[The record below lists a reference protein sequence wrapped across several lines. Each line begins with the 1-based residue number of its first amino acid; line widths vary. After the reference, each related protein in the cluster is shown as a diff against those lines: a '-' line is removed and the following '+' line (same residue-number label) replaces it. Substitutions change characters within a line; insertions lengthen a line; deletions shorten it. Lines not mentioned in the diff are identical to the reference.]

1 MNAGGFPKENII
13 FAINDLAFCGGQ
25 RTVVHAANELS
36 KLGYRVWVLTLLSGG
51 RDDLKSALKIDPQNI
66 AHIPFKGLFNLGAFI
81 KLVRFLRAAKPDA
94 IFSNLFFTNYQM
106 RLAKIFLPSLRVFI
120 REGNMPKEKSARVRR
135 ADALLSLL
143 TEKVIVNAKA
153 IGSELVK
160 AGLIH
165 QGKIEVVYNGI
176 DQDFFSPAPPEERI
190 KIRTSLGIPKFAF
203 VFVNTASLTKKKGHT
218 FLLGAFSE
226 LVKENQREQLFLLLV
241 GSGPLEKTLRDQVK
255 ELKLGE
261 RVIFTGERKDV
272 KNCFA
277 ASDVFVLSSLWE
289 GVPNAMLEA
298 LASGLPVVAT
308 SVGGVPEIVK
318 DSHNG
323 LLTPAESIHGLK
335 AAMHKLWSD
344 VKLRSMLQ
352 SRASSSVAH
361 LSWQNHV
368 AELVRIARL

>member
-1 MNAGGFPKENII
+1 MS
-13 FAINDLAFCGGQ
+13 
-25 RTVVHAANELS
+25 LS
-36 KLGYRVWVLTLLSGG
+36 
-51 RDDLKSALKIDPQNI
+51 
-66 AHIPFKGLFNLGAFI
+66 
-81 KLVRFLRAAKPDA
+81 
-94 IFSNLFFTNYQM
+94 
-106 RLAKIFLPSLRVFI
+106 
-120 REGNMPKEKSARVRR
+120 
-135 ADALLSLL
+135 
-143 TEKVIVNAKA
+143 
-153 IGSELVK
+153 
-160 AGLIH
+160 
-165 QGKIEVVYNGI
+165 
-176 DQDFFSPAPPEERI
+176 
-190 KIRTSLGIPKFAF
+190 
-203 VFVNTASLTKKKGHT
+203 KKGHT
-218 FLLGAFSE
+218 FLLEAFSE